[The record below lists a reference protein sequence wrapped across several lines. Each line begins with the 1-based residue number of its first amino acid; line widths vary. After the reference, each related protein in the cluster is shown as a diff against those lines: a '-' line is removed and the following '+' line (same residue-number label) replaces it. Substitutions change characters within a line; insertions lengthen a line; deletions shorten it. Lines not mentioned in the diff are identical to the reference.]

1 MHFRIGALLC
11 GIVAMTACAL
21 TAAATLEVQ
30 PAPEGCGAARPAAPA
45 PPAAAANRIPDS
57 RAASGS
63 HDVAWAWL
71 GSPTSRYDHNALGS
85 AVHAGSLHA
94 LVRRPGGALLEVSLQ
109 LPPTRVI
116 EDRVPRIADLD
127 GNGFDE
133 IIVVESDLRLGA
145 SIAVYGVQADDPK
158 TPPALVERARS
169 PYLGASHRWLNPVG
183 IADFDE
189 DGYAEIVAVTTPHVG
204 GVLTLYRYRPPTLQ
218 PVVTMAG
225 LANHRFGTVEQ
236 QLAAIV
242 ETRGHWPA
250 VIVPAMGMRAL
261 HAVRLTR
268 GEWREVSAPAALP
281 APVQRVTP
289 LASGVCAALANG
301 AEVRVLLR
309 D

>member
-1 MHFRIGALLC
+1 MLC
-11 GIVAMTACAL
+11 GIVSMLACSL
-21 TAAATLEVQ
+21 TAAAALQVQ
-30 PAPEGCGAARPAAPA
+30 PSPEGCGAARAPLAA

-71 GSPTSRYDHNALGS
+71 GSPTNRYDHDALGS
-85 AVHAGSLHA
+85 ATHAGSVHA
-94 LVRRPGGALLEVSLQ
+94 LVRRPNGALLEVSLQ

-116 EDRVPRIADLD
+116 EDRVPRVVDLD

-133 IIVVESDLRLGA
+133 IVVVESDLRLGS

-158 TPPALVERARS
+158 APPALAERARS

-183 IADFDE
+183 VADFDD

-204 GVLTLYRYRPPTLQ
+204 GVLTLYRYRPPSLV
-218 PVVTMAG
+218 PVVTMPG
-225 LANHRFGTVEQ
+225 VSNHRFGTTEQ

-242 ETRGHWPA
+242 EAKGRSPA

-261 HAVRLTR
+261 RAVRLAQ
-268 GEWREVSAPAALP
+268 GEWREVSAPVALP
-281 APVQRVTP
+281 APVQRIMP
-289 LASGVCAALANG
+289 LPSGVCVSMTNG
-301 AEVRVLLR
+301 GEVRVMLR